1 MTNKFKTVF
10 GLTML
15 LTVVLAVS
23 TMPTAAQLNSNT
35 GVVTINANLPE
46 SLTVSLTNPTI
57 TITLAEN
64 TAVNNSTAP
73 VAGTAI
79 TTAWVLRPTRT
90 TVKELDCS
98 TRDSRLPNST
108 YTIPSFSIKISNTGQ
123 GG

>member
-79 TTAWVLRPTRT
+79 TTAWVLGPTRT
-90 TVKELDCS
+90 TVKVFVWPFTAR
-98 TRDSRLPNST
+98 TRV
-108 YTIPSFSIKISNTGQ
+108 
-123 GG
+123 